1 MGADPEPGP
10 EPRLA
15 AAPPRR
21 RTALV
26 AAAVLAVV
34 LGGLVWILA
43 TRDPAQN
50 RRADSPLV
58 GRVAPQ
64 IEGVT
69 IDGSTFDLD
78 DARGQWVVV
87 NFFATWCVPCRT
99 EHPQLVEFASRHA
112 VPGDARVVSIAFD
125 DQPDEVA
132 GFFADQGGDWPVLV
146 EGTGP
151 TALDYGVSGVPESY
165 LVAPSGVVATKIIGG
180 VTADGIDSIIADI
193 ERQATVGDPG

>member
-1 MGADPEPGP
+1 MGADPEPGAG
-10 EPRLA
+10 PRLA

-26 AAAVLAVV
+26 AAAALAVV

-64 IEGVT
+64 IEGIT

-112 VPGDARVVSIAFD
+112 VSGDAGVVSVAFD

-180 VTADGIDSIIADI
+180 VTADGIDRIIADI
-193 ERQATVGDPG
+193 ERQATEGDAG

>member
-1 MGADPEPGP
+1 MGGDPEAGAGP
-10 EPRLA
+10 QLA

-58 GRVAPQ
+58 GRVAPP

-112 VPGDARVVSIAFD
+112 VSGDAQVVSIAFD

-146 EGTGP
+146 EGTGR

-180 VTADGIDSIIADI
+180 VTADGIDRIIADI
-193 ERQATVGDPG
+193 ERAATVGNPG